1 MIRRGLV
8 DRRTTD
14 FEIPRKCAD
23 ANRQSEFALSTG
35 FSLAIVIEP
44 DTYYILYP
52 ACKEKFPH
60 AYEARHSFMTKTLG

>member
-44 DTYYILYP
+44 DTYYILNP
-52 ACKEKFPH
+52 ACKKHFLMST
-60 AYEARHSFMTKTLG
+60 RHTIRS